1 MLIIR
6 LKFTYTENKMQIGEV
21 DMKDGRDFFIK
32 WSFIG
37 LFSVGVSALAFV
49 IFKFVT
55 PIILPFAIAY
65 LSALAVR
72 RPAAALSRR
81 TKLHERAARII
92 LILFFLL
99 SFGVIVFEICQRMFF
114 EAAEVLDYLST
125 SDVIERYVGYVSSF
139 LSKIENRFP
148 KIKGDGAGLAD
159 SISQNLLSGLLSSVS
174 AMSAKLPAI
183 LGRIAASVP
192 EAFFSAVL
200 TVLAAFYFCSEPD
213 ILSRAAKKI
222 LPREARVKL
231 SRLGHALADGAR
243 CYLRG
248 YGVILLVT
256 FSELFLAFTLLKVR
270 YSFILAL
277 VISLLDLLPV
287 IGVGT
292 VLIPWSLIAL
302 IQGNTVLGVSLIV
315 LVTAETIIRQL
326 IEPKII
332 GRSVDL
338 HPLIMLFSVYA
349 GSKIFGVWG
358 LITGPLIAIAIK
370 TAYPVLFPSK
380 EEDRADVK

>member
-1 MLIIR
+1 
-6 LKFTYTENKMQIGEV
+6 
-21 DMKDGRDFFIK
+21 MKDGRDFFIK

-55 PIILPFAIAY
+55 PIVLPFVVAY

-72 RPAAALSRR
+72 RPAAALSKRL
-81 TKLHERAARII
+81 KLSEKVSRII

-99 SFGVIVFEICQRMFF
+99 SLGIIIFEICQRLFF
-114 EAAEVLDYLST
+114 EASEVLNYLST
-125 SDVIERYVGYVSSF
+125 SDVIEKYVEYISSF
-139 LSKIENRFP
+139 ISKIEDRFS
-148 KIKGDGAGLAD
+148 KIKGDGAPLAD

-174 AMSAKLPAI
+174 AMSAKLPTI

-200 TVLAAFYFCSEPD
+200 TVLSAFYFCSEPD

-222 LPREARVKL
+222 LPTSVCRKL
-231 SRLGHALADGAR
+231 SQLARALAEGAR
-243 CYLRG
+243 CYMRG

-256 FSELFLAFTLLKVR
+256 FSELFLAFTLLKIK

-277 VISLLDLLPV
+277 VIAMLDLLPV

-292 VLIPWSLIAL
+292 VLIPWSLVAL
-302 IQGNTVLGVSLIV
+302 IQGNTKLGVALII
-315 LVTAETIIRQL
+315 LVTAETVIRQL

-349 GSKIFGVWG
+349 GSKILGVWG
-358 LITGPLIAIAIK
+358 IITGPLIAIAIK
-370 TAYPVLFPSK
+370 TAYPVLFGSK
-380 EEDRADVK
+380 KEDCTNVK

>member
-1 MLIIR
+1 
-6 LKFTYTENKMQIGEV
+6 
-21 DMKDGRDFFIK
+21 MKDGRDFFIK

-37 LFSVGVSALAFV
+37 LFSVGASALAFV

-55 PIILPFAIAY
+55 PMILPFLIAY

-72 RPAAALSRR
+72 RPAAALSKR
-81 TKLHERAARII
+81 TKLKEKTSRII
-92 LILFFLL
+92 LIMFFLL
-99 SFGVIVFEICQRMFF
+99 SLGIIIFEICQRLFF
-114 EAAEVLDYLST
+114 EAAEVLNYLST
-125 SDVIERYVGYVSSF
+125 SDVIEKYVGYVNSF
-139 LSKIENRFP
+139 ISKIENRFP

-159 SISQNLLSGLLSSVS
+159 SISKNLLSGLLSSVS
-174 AMSAKLPAI
+174 DMSAKLPALI
-183 LGRIAASVP
+183 GRIARSVP

-200 TVLAAFYFCSEPD
+200 TVLSSFYFCSEPD

-222 LPREARVKL
+222 LPSDTVKKL
-231 SRLGHALADGAR
+231 SELGRALSDGAR
-243 CYLRG
+243 CYVRG

-256 FSELFLAFTLLKVR
+256 FSELFLSFTLLKIR

-277 VISLLDLLPV
+277 IIAMLDFLPV

-302 IQGNTVLGVSLIV
+302 MQGNTFLGIALTI
-315 LVTAETIIRQL
+315 LVIAETVIRQM

-370 TAYPVLFPSK
+370 TAYPVLFFSK
-380 EEDRADVK
+380 EEDRSNVK